1 MHIIGKAFIAGI
13 IIVVALMFVSLF
25 SYYFIKG
32 DK

>member
-1 MHIIGKAFIAGI
+1 MHIVGKAIVAGI
-13 IIVVALMFVSLF
+13 IIVIALLFVSLF